1 MLPASLLPTIDIPQ
15 HLYAA
20 PYTIRTMR
28 TYKTLLIWC
37 CPSVAI
43 ERHTTRLQPSW
54 LKTMDCFELCNRL
67 WVAVVAFIRRFLQ
80 CPSHVLRKSARL
92 RTSASSLP
100 TPAMDEDGEAHL
112 TWALDRYQR
121 TLRSNER
128 SRAIDLFLFDRNRL
142 EVEPGPNGVD
152 FEVVEFTN
160 VSPCHERNRSRQ
172 PSYLPRS
179 ICQNDVAPVAMLSA
193 VTAPAASNCSAV
205 KQNTPFLFRGFC

>member
-67 WVAVVAFIRRFLQ
+67 WVAVVAFIRRFLH
-80 CPSHVLRKSARL
+80 CPSHVLRKSVRL
-92 RTSASSLP
+92 RTSASTLP

-142 EVEPGPNGVD
+142 EVEPGRTGWI
-152 FEVVEFTN
+152 
-160 VSPCHERNRSRQ
+160 SRW
-172 PSYLPRS
+172 
-179 ICQNDVAPVAMLSA
+179 LSLR
-193 VTAPAASNCSAV
+193 TLAPAMNGIDPDSRVIFLDRSVKRRCSSCDA
-205 KQNTPFLFRGFC
+205 